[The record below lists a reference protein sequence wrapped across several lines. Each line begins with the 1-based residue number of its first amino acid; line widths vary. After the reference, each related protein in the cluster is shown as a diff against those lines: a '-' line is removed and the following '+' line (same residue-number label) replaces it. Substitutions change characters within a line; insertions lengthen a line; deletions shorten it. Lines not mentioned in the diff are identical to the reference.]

1 MKPAII
7 ALLSWEGHLSAGWQA
22 LCTGPMGQKK
32 EPKKSDEEKAAEKV
46 AKLNASLIKACKND
60 ERSKVEEYVSKGAS
74 VNFINE
80 KGENSVAHVAAAF
93 GALDVIR
100 FLFKNGADFHRIN
113 QVREIVVR
121 WIILSLTET
130 LPPCCTE
137 EADAARS
144 CQVHRR
150 GECGQAHRGTSR
162 GRVGRGHRR

>member
-1 MKPAII
+1 
-7 ALLSWEGHLSAGWQA
+7 
-22 LCTGPMGQKK
+22 MGQKK

-100 FLFKNGADFHRIN
+100 FLFKNGADFA
-113 QVREIVVR
+113 
-121 WIILSLTET
+121 
-130 LPPCCTE
+130 LPLMKTQPYK
-137 EADAARS
+137 
-144 CQVHRR
+144 V
-150 GECGQAHRGTSR
+150 TS
-162 GRVGRGHRR
+162 